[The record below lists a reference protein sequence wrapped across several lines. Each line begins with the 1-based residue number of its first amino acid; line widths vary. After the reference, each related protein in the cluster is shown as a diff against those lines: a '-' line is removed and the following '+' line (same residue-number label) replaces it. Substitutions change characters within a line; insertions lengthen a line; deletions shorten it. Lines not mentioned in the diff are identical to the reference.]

1 MINALTFI
9 MLCLEDVLLWDG
21 ERGGVVREKL
31 PKQKA
36 GAKPA
41 FFVVV
46 STPS

>member
-9 MLCLEDVLLWDG
+9 MLCLEDVLLWD
-21 ERGGVVREKL
+21 GVVREKL